1 MFKIETKREGLNLII
16 RTSSY
21 SVQEN
26 EIGLAVSHYHSKLGP
41 MFLAINFNFDLFDRV
56 TQYNIL
62 QDSISS
68 RSDNLSLFASTKSE
82 ERIPYR
88 IRIKKVKVKDPLARG
103 GIKRYALLLII
114 PDSIKKLEIELD
126 DITEDIIE
134 KLSEGAYINH
144 CLKAWGT
151 LLNDIHGPVNFDV
164 DNFDEISNRSI
175 N

>member
-1 MFKIETKREGLNLII
+1 
-16 RTSSY
+16 
-21 SVQEN
+21 
-26 EIGLAVSHYHSKLGP
+26 
-41 MFLAINFNFDLFDRV
+41 MFLSINFNFDIFDRV

-68 RSDNLSLFASTKSE
+68 RSDNLSLYASTNSE
-82 ERIPYR
+82 EKIPYR
-88 IRIKKVKVKDPLARG
+88 IRIKKVKVKDALARG

-134 KLSEGAYINH
+134 KLSQGAYINH

-151 LLNDIHGPVNFDV
+151 LINDIHGPVNFEM
-164 DNFDEISNRSI
+164 DNFEEIPDHSLN
-175 N
+175 

>member
-1 MFKIETKREGLNLII
+1 MII

>member
-1 MFKIETKREGLNLII
+1 MII
-16 RTSSY
+16 RASSY

-68 RSDNLSLFASTKSE
+68 RSDNLSLYASTKSE
-82 ERIPYR
+82 EQIPYR
-88 IRIKKVKVKDPLARG
+88 IRIKKVKVKDDLARG

-114 PDSIKKLEIELD
+114 PDSIKKLEIELE
-126 DITEDIIE
+126 DITDDIIE
-134 KLSEGAYINH
+134 KLSQGAYINH

-151 LLNDIHGPVNFDV
+151 LINDIHGPVNFEM
-164 DNFDEISNRSI
+164 DNFEEIPDQSLN
-175 N
+175 